1 MTTARKSKSARK
13 SAEMQYEAQR
23 RHALLTALVDHAT
36 GRALREALA
45 AYEAT
50 GDHDHGWG
58 VPRPIPPGG
67 PCGMG
72 DDCWVRRARASLAA
86 LEALNHPDR

>member
-1 MTTARKSKSARK
+1 MTTTRKGA
-13 SAEMQYEAQR
+13 AEHR
-23 RHALLTALVDHAT
+23 RHALLADLVDHAT
-36 GRALREALA
+36 GRTLREALA

-50 GDHDHGWG
+50 GDHDHSIDGT
-58 VPRPIPPGG
+58 RPIPPGG